1 MCSMNISPT
10 ISMNAS
16 IKDSTMSSP
25 SPASNQVVS
34 KGSFENPSGWAACSI
49 STSALPDPLPLPQ
62 PFRSSAHAS
71 RPACLHPLSLPRCVT
86 APWKIF
92 NQHLSPMQPLLPRM
106 YILTIREFGD
116 LELATPRDRN
126 GSFEPK
132 IWAKGKRR
140 FKGFDRA
147 IISLFSGG
155 LTTGEIEGLLREI
168 YGVEV

>member
-10 ISMNAS
+10 TSMNAI

-25 SPASNQVVS
+25 SPASNQVVR
-34 KGSFENPSGWAACSI
+34 KGPFENPSGWAACSI

-71 RPACLHPLSLPRCVT
+71 RPACFHPLSLPPCVT

-106 YILTIREFGD
+106 YILTLRADDNDRVIMTYFIEDSSGLCQYWNCRIPLG
-116 LELATPRDRN
+116 LLAILLAIN
-126 GSFEPK
+126 C
-132 IWAKGKRR
+132 RR
-140 FKGFDRA
+140 FYFGCNMFPASK
-147 IISLFSGG
+147 
-155 LTTGEIEGLLREI
+155 TH
-168 YGVEV
+168 

>member
-10 ISMNAS
+10 TSMNAIIRVS
-16 IKDSTMSSP
+16 IMSSP

-34 KGSFENPSGWAACSI
+34 TGPFENPSGWAACSI

-71 RPACLHPLSLPRCVT
+71 RPACLHPLSLPPCVT

-106 YILTIREFGD
+106 YILTIRDADARADMRLIGKFPAQP
-116 LELATPRDRN
+116 ATEHPGQHQHRQPD
-126 GSFEPK
+126 E
-132 IWAKGKRR
+132 
-140 FKGFDRA
+140 
-147 IISLFSGG
+147 
-155 LTTGEIEGLLREI
+155 REEQI
-168 YGVEV
+168 NSPF